1 MDRHRFYRTPIKKKG
16 ENKMTLRRLI
26 TMLLVAGMALA
37 LAVPPAAAAPK
48 EITILI
54 RMMDM
59 QDQWFRS
66 ELIPKAEKALGVK
79 INVATFDKISDIE
92 TMVKLERESGKK
104 SIALVKTEQ
113 SEIVPMVKLG
123 NIIPLADI
131 IPPDRMEADLSVY
144 TEKAL
149 AGGTVDGKPY
159 YIPRKMETNVF
170 LYLRS
175 QVEDAVDNWEG
186 MRGDIDAMFKKQ
198 NGHGLPKGYAL
209 EEDPNQWDW
218 YDLAVVAYYWA
229 HTPGEDGLTVGRLAH
244 RGKDYGGTT
253 VELLT
258 KLYQA
263 GGTNDDFYK
272 MDTDPV
278 LDVFTWEAF
287 YVDNSLY
294 NAGMYEQSWSGGGI
308 WKAFSQGQVYAAFMH
323 QIDAFFIHG
332 GSTPSMEGYLE
343 DPDEMAMA
351 TMQRGASLEI
361 GADGQPVRM
370 GKRASI
376 AGGWW
381 WGIPVTTPDAI
392 LSYKLAR
399 FITSYEMHT
408 AECASFG
415 MMPVRKDVYTKL
427 DSAFKEEWMQ
437 AVFKAGMAQ
446 FAQPTSPPP
455 ASVKYSEMGSIWRKA
470 WYDIVTKKG
479 YSKSGKGVDRAY
491 IKTALQPYAKQ
502 VQALK

>member
-1 MDRHRFYRTPIKKKG
+1 MKF
-16 ENKMTLRRLI
+16 RRMI
-26 TMLLVAGMALA
+26 TILLVTGMALTMA
-37 LAVPPAAAAPK
+37 APQAGAAAK

-79 INVATFDKISDIE
+79 INVATFNKLSDIE

-113 SEIVPMVKLG
+113 SEVVPMVKLG
-123 NIIPLADI
+123 NVLALDEI
-131 IPPDRMEADLSVY
+131 VPADQVAQDAKDY
-144 TEKAL
+144 TPKAL
-149 AGGTVDGKPY
+149 AGGTVDGRLY

-170 LYLRS
+170 LYLES
-175 QVEDAVDNWEG
+175 KVEEAVDNWEG
-186 MRGDIDAMFKKQ
+186 MKADINAMFKKQ
-198 NGHGLPKGYAL
+198 NGFGLPKGYAL
-209 EEDPNQWDW
+209 EADPNQWDW
-218 YDLAVVAYYWA
+218 YDLAVVAYYWSR
-229 HTPGEDGLTVGRLAH
+229 TPGEDGLTVGRLAH

-263 GGTNDDFYK
+263 GGTNDDFYL

-278 LDVFTWEAF
+278 LDVFEWEAF
-287 YVDNSLY
+287 YVDNKLY
-294 NAGMYEQSWSGGGI
+294 NPSMYEQSWSGGGI
-308 WKAFSQGQVYAAFMH
+308 WKGFSQGQVYAAFMH

-332 GSTPSMEGYLE
+332 GSNPSMEGYLE

-351 TMQRGASLEI
+351 TMQQGASLEI
-361 GADGQPVRM
+361 GGDGQPVRM
-370 GKRASI
+370 GQRASI

-381 WGIPVTTPDAI
+381 WGIPVTSPDPA

-399 FITSYEMHT
+399 FITSFEMHT
-408 AECASFG
+408 AECANFG
-415 MMPVRKDVYTKL
+415 MMPVRNDVYASL
-427 DSAFKEEWMQ
+427 EEAFKEDWMQ

-446 FAQPTSPPP
+446 FALQTSPPP
-455 ASVKYSEMGSIWRKA
+455 ASIKYAEMGSIWRKA

-479 YSKSGKGVDRAY
+479 YAKSGKGVDRAF
-491 IKTALQPYAKQ
+491 IKSALEPYAKQ
-502 VQALK
+502 VQALKN